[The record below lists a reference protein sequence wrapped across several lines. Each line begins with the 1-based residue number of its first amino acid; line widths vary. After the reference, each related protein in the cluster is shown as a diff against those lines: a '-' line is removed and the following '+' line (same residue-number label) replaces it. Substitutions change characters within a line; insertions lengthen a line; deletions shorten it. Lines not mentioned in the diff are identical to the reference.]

1 MECGEGASSSIPLGA
16 TLLLSQPY
24 QLQYRKEGGG
34 YCKLRSSTCFIHGS
48 LHSARIF
55 LLESFKQNLNTNFFG
70 VKKKEKSSGNFTAKH
85 SRHQLP
91 PALSVCTETTLPLE
105 QTRSFWALVS
115 LTNRA
120 ARWPRWLVGP
130 SQNSWWLPL
139 FPLQLC
145 NRLNSDRFFKTTI

>member
-105 QTRSFWALVS
+105 QTRSFWALS
-115 LTNRA
+115 TEL
-120 ARWPRWLVGP
+120 LVGHGG
-130 SQNSWWLPL
+130 WWGHHKTPGGYP
-139 FPLQLC
+139 FSLC
-145 NRLNSDRFFKTTI
+145 SSATS